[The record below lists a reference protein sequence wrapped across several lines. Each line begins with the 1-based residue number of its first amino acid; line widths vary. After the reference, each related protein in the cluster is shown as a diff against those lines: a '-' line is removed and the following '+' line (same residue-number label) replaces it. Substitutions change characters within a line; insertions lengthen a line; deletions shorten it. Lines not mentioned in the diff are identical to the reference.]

1 MRTAYYVVWYGLWVM
16 APLLQFFLAVVM
28 VRRKL
33 RKEFPLF
40 FAYTIFQVASF
51 ILKFFFYHYSQLQYV
66 YVYWVTGALGVGLAL
81 CVIYEIFASVF
92 RPYESLRDLGS
103 TLFRWAAL
111 VMVLVAA
118 IMAINGG
125 QSVPNQIMSGI
136 LTMERSVRVMQCG
149 LVLFLF
155 LFARSFGLTIRNHL
169 FGIAVGFGVFA
180 AVELIYV
187 SLLALGIPSND
198 VLRVLKSSS
207 YDIAVLIW
215 TGYMLSREP
224 ARAPALYPVAE
235 RWNYA
240 LSGANSSAAA
250 PFIPLLE
257 DTVDRVL
264 TKTNGKNGH
273 NGHGN
278 GNGNGDH

>member
-1 MRTAYYVVWYGLWVM
+1 MRIASYIAGYGLWM
-16 APLLQFFLAVVM
+16 LAPLLQMLLAVVM

-33 RKEFPLF
+33 RAEFPLF
-40 FAYTIFQVASF
+40 FSYTIFQVLSF
-51 ILKFFFYHYSQLQYV
+51 ILQFVAYQRSRLEYF

-81 CVIYEIFASVF
+81 CVIYEIFSSVF

-118 IMAINGG
+118 VMAINGG
-125 QSVPNQIMSGI
+125 QSVPNQIMAGI
-136 LTMERSVRVMQCG
+136 LTMERSVRIMQCG

-155 LFARSFGLTIRNHL
+155 LFARSLGLTTRNHL
-169 FGIAVGFGVFA
+169 FGIAIGFGIYA

-187 SLLALGIPSND
+187 SLLAVGVPSSHL
-198 VLRVLKSSS
+198 LRVLKSSS
-207 YDIAVLIW
+207 YDVAVLTW
-215 TGYMLSREP
+215 VGYMLSHEP
-224 ARAPALYPVAE
+224 ARRPALYPVAE

-240 LSGANSSAAA
+240 LSGAQSTAAA
-250 PFIPLLE
+250 PFLPLLE

-273 NGHGN
+273 TGSGN
-278 GNGNGDH
+278 GNH

>member
-1 MRTAYYVVWYGLWVM
+1 MHAASLVVGYGLWLM
-16 APLLQFFLAVVM
+16 APALQLFLVVVM
-28 VRRKL
+28 IRRKL

-40 FAYTIFQVASF
+40 FSYTVFQVLSF
-51 ILKFFFYHYSQLQYV
+51 GLQFAAFQRSRLEYF
-66 YVYWVTGALGVGLAL
+66 YVYWVTGAIGVGLAL
-81 CVIYEIFASVF
+81 CVIYEIFSSVF
-92 RPYESLRDLGS
+92 RPYESLRDLGA

-125 QSVPNQIMSGI
+125 RSAPNQIMSGI
-136 LTMERSVRVMQCG
+136 LTMERSVRIMQCG

-155 LFARSFGLTIRNHL
+155 LFARSFGLTARNHL
-169 FGIAVGFGVFA
+169 FGIAAGFGVYA

-187 SLLALGIPSND
+187 SLLAVGVPSSN

-207 YDIAVLIW
+207 YDVAVLIW
-215 TGYMLSREP
+215 VGYMLSREP
-224 ARAPALYPVAE
+224 ARGPALYPVAE

-240 LSGANSSAAA
+240 LSGAANSSAS
-250 PFIPLLE
+250 PFLPLLE

-273 NGHGN
+273 NG
-278 GNGNGDH
+278 NGDGNH